1 MTYNTHE
8 IEYKWQPI
16 IDELDTKL
24 DEIAD
29 DLDAWKSGVVAE
41 AEAQGVET
49 EGTIDDAEAE
59 EESYLQLFAD
69 EYLAKSTADNE
80 DRLAE
85 LAEQAEDFE
94 VEKTTFVGELKKMIK
109 FHQDAQKASS
119 HHGYAPNPYAFNPYH
134 YAQTESVGG

>member
-29 DLDAWKSGVVAE
+29 NLDAWKSDVVAE

-49 EGTIDDAEAE
+49 EGAIDDAEAE
-59 EESYLQLFAD
+59 EENYLQLFAD
-69 EYLAKSTADNE
+69 EYLAKSTADND
-80 DRLAE
+80 DRLAF
-85 LAEQAEDFE
+85 L
-94 VEKTTFVGELKKMIK
+94 
-109 FHQDAQKASS
+109 DAQR
-119 HHGYAPNPYAFNPYH
+119 
-134 YAQTESVGG
+134 